1 MVMSRFKFKERV
13 KFFNYFVLFVINLR
27 FCWDDLVLFYF
38 LILIYKEIDRDLKR
52 EYDFYLED
60 SVLLKI

>member
-27 FCWDDLVLFYF
+27 FCWDDLVLFLF
-38 LILIYKEIDRDLKR
+38 FNINL
-52 EYDFYLED
+52 
-60 SVLLKI
+60 